1 MTKKIYIKSFG
12 CQMNVRDS
20 EVICGLLK
28 RAGYKICIDEK
39 EADLIIFN
47 TCSVRQHAEDRVWS
61 LIGSYKGSKVIGLVG
76 CMAQNYKEEAF
87 NRDANIKF
95 VVGPQDIHKLPDIL
109 SKFDDNNLL
118 ERKIWETD
126 GNIRPDEIY
135 QSGFYND
142 LTHAYLVISEGCSN
156 FCTYCVVP
164 YVRGLLRHRKS
175 ENILKEAQE
184 AVANGITKI
193 TLLGQN
199 VNAYKDGSIDFV
211 KLLTLFNEISGLKE
225 FSFFTSHPKDAN
237 KDFFRTIRDLGK
249 LNKSL
254 HLPVQSGSDRILKL
268 MNRSYS
274 RKEYLGLVDSYR
286 KIVKSGKL
294 TTDIIVGFPTET
306 DVDFSETYDL
316 VKESEFNAAFIFKY
330 STRPHTEANK
340 LADDVPRSEKE
351 KRHENILD
359 LQRRISKKV
368 SRISKNE

>member
-1 MTKKIYIKSFG
+1 
-12 CQMNVRDS
+12 MNVRDS

-61 LIGSYKGSKVIGLVG
+61 LIGSYKGSKVIGLAG

-286 KIVKSGKL
+286 KIVKGGKL

-316 VKESEFNAAFIFKY
+316 VKRAEFNAAFIFKY

-340 LADDVPRSEKE
+340 LADDVSRSEKE

-359 LQRRISKKV
+359 LQRRISKKA

>member
-1 MTKKIYIKSFG
+1 M
-12 CQMNVRDS
+12 
-20 EVICGLLK
+20 
-28 RAGYKICIDEK
+28 
-39 EADLIIFN
+39 
-47 TCSVRQHAEDRVWS
+47 
-61 LIGSYKGSKVIGLVG
+61 
-76 CMAQNYKEEAF
+76 
-87 NRDANIKF
+87 
-95 VVGPQDIHKLPDIL
+95 
-109 SKFDDNNLL
+109 
-118 ERKIWETD
+118 
-126 GNIRPDEIY
+126 
-135 QSGFYND
+135 
-142 LTHAYLVISEGCSN
+142 
-156 FCTYCVVP
+156 
-164 YVRGLLRHRKS
+164 RGLLRHRKS

-286 KIVKSGKL
+286 KIVKGGKL

-316 VKESEFNAAFIFKY
+316 VKRAEFNAAFIFKY

-340 LADDVPRSEKE
+340 LADDVSRSEKE

-359 LQRRISKKV
+359 LQRRISKKA